1 MVSKLDIHD
10 LLTNAR
16 KITAEEFEHQYK
28 KVKTPPDLKNKKF
41 FTKILGQPQQQQQ
54 QFLGSVAVR
63 SRRSRDI
70 NLSH

>member
-16 KITAEEFEHQYK
+16 KISAEEFEHQYK
-28 KVKTPPDLKNKKF
+28 KVKTPPDLENKF
-41 FTKILGQPQQQQQ
+41 FTKILGQQQQ
-54 QFLGSVAVR
+54 LLESVAVR

-70 NLSH
+70 NLSR